1 VLWSRE
7 FAWTRD
13 GLPLVTVRIAEGLD
27 EVTVAAPSGRAM
39 RLLPDGEGGARIEA
53 GGAWRV
59 ALDGPSRPAQVRW
72 HVVVASGGPSEAAR
86 LREQAAAWRERGFA
100 PRTLEVGSL
109 FGVKG
114 EVVDA
119 RRLLVGI
126 APHDDEA
133 AAREEAKRIAARFH
147 VETSLQPEV
156 ADRPRGTLVARDERG
171 TVVRNDGVIWFQPV
185 DERGVLEVSPTEKA
199 APRGTGLAAPR
210 KEPQPSGGAGG
221 GRRSYAGA
229 VYVTVDAR
237 GKLAAVNAVAD
248 DRLLAGLLPAEMGA
262 SAPPEALKAQAVAAR
277 NELLAKMGNRHLT
290 DPYRLCATTHCQVYA
305 GAGREDARATAAVAA
320 TRGELLTG
328 ASGGLV
334 DAVYSGSC
342 GGHTED
348 NERAWGGAPDPQLRG
363 VLDAA
368 PDDARSLA
376 TFATVDDPAAF
387 LGALPARPY
396 CDGARGGSPF
406 RWSAR
411 VEAKAIGEGAGVGAL
426 RGLEVLERGVSGR
439 AVRVKIV
446 GERGEKEVRGELSIR
461 RALGDLKSALF
472 TFTVEKDAAGK
483 VAAIAF
489 RGGGHG
495 HGIGMCQSGAM
506 GMAERGAS
514 YRQILEHYYRGA
526 KIRKLY

>member
-1 VLWSRE
+1 
-7 FAWTRD
+7 
-13 GLPLVTVRIAEGLD
+13 
-27 EVTVAAPSGRAM
+27 
-39 RLLPDGEGGARIEA
+39 
-53 GGAWRV
+53 
-59 ALDGPSRPAQVRW
+59 
-72 HVVVASGGPSEAAR
+72 
-86 LREQAAAWRERGFA
+86 
-100 PRTLEVGSL
+100 
-109 FGVKG
+109 
-114 EVVDA
+114 VVDA
-119 RRLLVGI
+119 RRLLLAI

-133 AAREEAKRIAARFH
+133 AARDEAKKIGAQFH
-147 VETSLQPEV
+147 VETSLHPEV

-171 TVVRNDGVIWFQPV
+171 TVVKNDGVIWFQPL
-185 DERGVLEVSPTEKA
+185 DERGVLEVAPTEKPA
-199 APRGTGLAAPR
+199 
-210 KEPQPSGGAGG
+210 GGAGG
-221 GRRSYAGA
+221 GRRAFAGA

-237 GKLAAVNAVAD
+237 GKLAAVNAVAE

-328 ASGGLV
+328 EAGGLV

-348 NERAWGGAPDPQLRG
+348 NERAWGGTPDPQLRG
-363 VLDAA
+363 VLDVA
-368 PDDARSLA
+368 PEDAKPLA
-376 TFATVDDPAAF
+376 RFATVDDPAAF

-426 RGLEVLERGVSGR
+426 RGLEVLARGVSGR

-446 GERGEKEVRGELSIR
+446 GERGAKEVRGELPIR

-472 TFTVEKDAAGK
+472 TFTVEKDATGQP
-483 VAAIAF
+483 AAIVF

-506 GMAERGAS
+506 GMAERGRS
-514 YRQILEHYYRGA
+514 YREILQHYYRGA
-526 KIRKLY
+526 KLRKLY